1 MICYIK
7 LSFKFFIS
15 NCLLSE
21 IIEALFYGF
30 DLKIKAPT
38 NINELIKIA

>member
-15 NCLLSE
+15 ICLLSE
-21 IIEALFYGF
+21 IIEALFNGF

-38 NINELIKIA
+38 DINELVTIA